1 MHKCFRYQLPFLLTF
16 CLFTNLLPASGVV
29 VCSINAKESKIA
41 GYYDRDGSR
50 GSNGRSGRDGRSGTN
65 QTVNADGSAAN
76 IDLSGKDG
84 EDGEDGEPG
93 SRPSCRNHREEG
105 RDNINAPNGGNGG
118 SGGQGGNGGQG
129 GDLTAYYTNLADL
142 KKIAVRAVGGEGG
155 RGGRGA
161 RGAVGCSCRQRRWE
175 RESCTGNSNTPNRQ
189 CIQKVYRCDDGR
201 DGSDGSNGR
210 DGTPG
215 RLGIL
220 SIVNSKEVLADDKP
234 TAELGISQLV
244 NQQFNLSKNK
254 WQIRQGAKSLLAIG
268 SIIADE
274 YREFE
279 RRLEG
284 SFKLVWSEKQAIN
297 NFTNQSV
304 KLTLNDA
311 QQIDIA
317 FPENLWVDGTAKT
330 TGGLTEYTVNHA
342 ILQEDVTRLAV
353 AEFANSGQDL
363 SLRIVDLGGKSDVI
377 NTQFKIKY
385 RAQDNF
391 VDSFNAQT
399 VYEGEIPPA
408 LVTRNYNNFTLA
420 LGKLKIPIQ
429 SLNPGVKVD
438 IEVVAIRSLNG
449 RSAQQKIG
457 WQGVIRKGRI

>member
-1 MHKCFRYQLPFLLTF
+1 MWV
-16 CLFTNLLPASGVV
+16 TNLLPAAAEV
-29 VCSINAKESKIA
+29 VCSPSIKESKIA
-41 GYYDRDGSR
+41 GYYDRYGSR

-65 QTVNADGSAAN
+65 QTINADGSAVN
-76 IDLSGKDG
+76 LDLSGKDG

-129 GDLTAYYTNLADL
+129 GDLTVFYMNLVDL

-175 RESCTGNSNTPNRQ
+175 RESCTGSSNTPNRQ
-189 CIQKVYRCDDGR
+189 CTQKVYRCYDGS

-210 DGTPG
+210 DGSNG
-215 RLGIL
+215 QVGIL
-220 SIVNSKEVLADDKP
+220 SIVNGKEVLADDKP
-234 TAELGISQLV
+234 TAELRISQLV

-279 RRLEG
+279 KRLEG
-284 SFKLVWSEKQAIN
+284 SFKLIWSEKQAIN
-297 NFTNQSV
+297 NFTNQSI

-317 FPENLWVDGTAKT
+317 FPENLWVDGNAKT
-330 TGGLTEYTVNHA
+330 TGSLTEYTVNHA

-353 AEFANSGQDL
+353 AEFANSGQNL

-391 VDSFNAQT
+391 DDSLNAQT
-399 VYEGEIPPA
+399 VYEGEIPAA
-408 LVTRNYNNFTLA
+408 LVSRNYNNFTLA
-420 LGKLKIPIQ
+420 LGKLRIPIQ

-438 IEVVAIRSLNG
+438 IEVAAIRSLNG
-449 RSAQQKIG
+449 RSAQQKIS
-457 WQGVIRKGRI
+457 WQGVIRKR